1 MVNILA
7 IKHERHAKQASKTEN
22 GEWSNKM
29 KNCKAIFLAAT
40 SALALSFLMVGCDRT
55 VSKTESSSTSS
66 DGTVKSK
73 EKTVTQSSD
82 GTVTK
87 TEETKKTSPPDK
99 P

>member
-1 MVNILA
+1 
-7 IKHERHAKQASKTEN
+7 
-22 GEWSNKM
+22 M
-29 KNCKAIFLAAT
+29 KNCKVIFLAAT
-40 SALALSFLMVGCDRT
+40 SAVALSFLTVGCDRT

-73 EKTVTQSSD
+73 EKTVTQTSD

-99 P
+99 PERRKSPGGGHLHRR